1 MHKKVKSLILVCLGT
16 LSTFHAFFISNNF
29 ISNARLKLAII
40 QAKTKQHPEAEL
52 LANMSKKQVCLYQ
65 WDFMINC
72 YENENDNGK
81 VDHLNKTNIN
91 EDVDKETSIGYIV
104 CLG

>member
-1 MHKKVKSLILVCLGT
+1 MAK
-16 LSTFHAFFISNNF
+16 
-29 ISNARLKLAII
+29 I
-40 QAKTKQHPEAEL
+40 QAKTKQHPEVEL
-52 LANMSKKQVCLYQ
+52 LTNMCKKQVCLYQ

>member
-1 MHKKVKSLILVCLGT
+1 
-16 LSTFHAFFISNNF
+16 
-29 ISNARLKLAII
+29 
-40 QAKTKQHPEAEL
+40 
-52 LANMSKKQVCLYQ
+52 
-65 WDFMINC
+65 MINS

>member
-52 LANMSKKQVCLYQ
+52 LANMSKKQICLYQ

-72 YENENDNGK
+72 YENENDNDK

>member
-16 LSTFHAFFISNNF
+16 LSTFHAFF

-52 LANMSKKQVCLYQ
+52 LANMSKKQICLYQ

-72 YENENDNGK
+72 YENENDNDK